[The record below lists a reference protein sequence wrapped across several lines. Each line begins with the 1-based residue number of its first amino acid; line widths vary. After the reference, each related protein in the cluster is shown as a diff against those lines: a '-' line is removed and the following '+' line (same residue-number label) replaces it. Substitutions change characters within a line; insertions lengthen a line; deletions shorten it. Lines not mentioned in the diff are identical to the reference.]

1 MIMTGIGGVL
11 GGQLIAMINDRS
23 GNPSKGS
30 KNVSVFNIF
39 WIGIAYFSLYICNL
53 ENDHGLLCYV
63 SAFLIGSLDYT
74 LISQSQVLIANYFEE
89 TSKPFAMLN
98 IIKTLFTSSIFLVSS
113 NIQSTKEFSLFW
125 MVVGFFSLA
134 CQLIVLLTFRFAD
147 VIVKDKG
154 KGGQQ
159 DLEMKLIDNNAK

>member
-1 MIMTGIGGVL
+1 
-11 GGQLIAMINDRS
+11 
-23 GNPSKGS
+23 
-30 KNVSVFNIF
+30 
-39 WIGIAYFSLYICNL
+39 
-53 ENDHGLLCYV
+53 
-63 SAFLIGSLDYT
+63 
-74 LISQSQVLIANYFEE
+74 
-89 TSKPFAMLN
+89 MLN

>member
-1 MIMTGIGGVL
+1 
-11 GGQLIAMINDRS
+11 
-23 GNPSKGS
+23 
-30 KNVSVFNIF
+30 
-39 WIGIAYFSLYICNL
+39 
-53 ENDHGLLCYV
+53 
-63 SAFLIGSLDYT
+63 
-74 LISQSQVLIANYFEE
+74 
-89 TSKPFAMLN
+89 
-98 IIKTLFTSSIFLVSS
+98 
-113 NIQSTKEFSLFW
+113 